1 MRLPVRDGGLLEVGR
16 SCPSIDNAAGESGIF
31 GGRGGDIV
39 LTFCIVGQYLGDG
52 MISDGYLFC
61 LLGDLGPSAEE
72 TEPVL
77 IEVITDG
84 AISEPES
91 SSETSYISSK
101 SSERRRPL
109 QYEEVEDVNDGT
121 GDVDS
126 IDRGALMDFDLP
138 RPSCSPSSSL
148 QQPPLSLFSSSI
160 IVLRTCLR
168 ASRTGIS

>member
-1 MRLPVRDGGLLEVGR
+1 
-16 SCPSIDNAAGESGIF
+16 
-31 GGRGGDIV
+31 
-39 LTFCIVGQYLGDG
+39 

-61 LLGDLGPSAEE
+61 LLGDLGLSVEE

-101 SSERRRPL
+101 SSEQRRPL

-126 IDRGALMDFDLP
+126 IDRGALMDLGLP
-138 RPSCSPSSSL
+138 RRSCSPSSSL
-148 QQPPLSLFSSSI
+148 QQPPFSLFSSSI